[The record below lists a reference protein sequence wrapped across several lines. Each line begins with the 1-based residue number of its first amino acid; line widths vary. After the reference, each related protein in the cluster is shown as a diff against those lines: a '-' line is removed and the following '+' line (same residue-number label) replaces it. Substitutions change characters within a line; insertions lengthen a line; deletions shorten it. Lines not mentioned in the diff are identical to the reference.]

1 MTTLKKALIGN
12 GGFARDIRALL
23 GDPDMLCFVD
33 DEYYNDEKNTKPLS
47 TFNPCEYA
55 LFITVANPAAR
66 AAIVSRLPK
75 ETQYF
80 NVIHPSAQLLMRDG
94 IEIGVDCVISANC
107 LLVDN
112 IRIGDHC
119 HLNLGT
125 ILGHDVTLG
134 DYFTSA
140 PGVKIM
146 GNNTIGNRVYF
157 GTNACTKEK
166 ITVADDVT
174 VGLNAGVVHNL
185 LKPGTYIGT
194 PAHIM
199 ERKTK

>member
-1 MTTLKKALIGN
+1 MNMKKALIGN
-12 GGFARDIRALL
+12 GGFARDIKALL
-23 GDPDMLCFVD
+23 GVPDMLCFVD
-33 DEYYNDEKNTKPLS
+33 DEYYQYEKDTEPLS
-47 TFNPCEYA
+47 TFNPFEHK

-94 IEIGVDCVISANC
+94 IKIGVDCVISANC
-107 LLVDN
+107 LLVDG

-166 ITVADDVT
+166 ITIADDVT
-174 VGLNAGVVHNL
+174 VGLNAGVVSNL
-185 LKPGTYIGT
+185 LAPGIYVGT
-194 PAHIM
+194 PAHIL